1 MQFLFTTIGSS
12 VCSHVQSML
21 SLLSL
26 DDLGRQS
33 APALKGISH
42 PHPHSILT
50 LFSRVLSLSRITDMV
65 VGEMRLKLS
74 SAILIFDKWL
84 SVPKKL
90 TQSFWTSGTHPWKGL
105 HFEDRYLSSY
115 RSRLQQ
121 VTGVL
126 TVADELLQVLAP
138 NLSQLHSNLSRL
150 YPNLTE
156 LL

>member
-26 DDLGRQS
+26 DDLGKQS

-42 PHPHSILT
+42 SRPYSILT
-50 LFSRVLSLSRITDMV
+50 LFSRESRSHITDMV

-150 YPNLTE
+150 YPNMTE